1 LSKTSGIRRNDP
13 KIAEHNKLILDQ
25 FTRQAVPFSKKVP
38 AHSNQAAFDL
48 IIKTAGINKKDNVLD
63 IACGPG
69 MLSAAIAQK
78 AGHIT
83 GIDLVPSMIKQ
94 ARLLQRE
101 KKLSNMDWKLGDV
114 HKLPFTD
121 GSFSTVVTRF
131 SFHHFLKP
139 PSVLKEMARVVKPKG
154 RVAVVDVFTRS
165 QAHSRLHNLLEK
177 LRDGSHVKA
186 LSLVELKKMFKG
198 AGLRKIKTRF
208 YQLEIELERQ
218 LSASFPKPGDAD
230 RIRRLVGNDK
240 RGIVSVRQGRDVYLT
255 YPIAIIVGE
264 KT

>member
-1 LSKTSGIRRNDP
+1 MGLHKN
-13 KIAEHNKLILDQ
+13 KKQEEHNKLILDQ
-25 FTRQAVPFSKKVP
+25 FSRQAVPFSRKVP
-38 AHSNQAAFDL
+38 AHSNKAAFTL
-48 IIKTAGINKKDNVLD
+48 IIKTAGIRKNDKVLD
-63 IACGPG
+63 VACGPG

-78 AGHIT
+78 AGHVT

-114 HKLPFTD
+114 YNLPFTNT
-121 GSFSTVVTRF
+121 SFTAAVTRF

-139 PSVLKEMARVVKPKG
+139 PAVLNEMVRVTRPKG

-165 QAHSRLHNLLEK
+165 QKHSHLHNRVEK
-177 LRDGSHVKA
+177 LRDDSHVKA
-186 LSLVELKKMFKG
+186 LSLSELKNMFKA
-198 AGLRKIKTRF
+198 AGLRKIRTEF

-218 LSASFPKPGDAD
+218 LSASFPKPGDD
-230 RIRRLVGNDK
+230 DKIRGLVYNDGQ
-240 RGIVSVRQGRDVYLT
+240 GIISVRRGKKVCLI
-255 YPIAIIVGE
+255 YPIVVIVGE